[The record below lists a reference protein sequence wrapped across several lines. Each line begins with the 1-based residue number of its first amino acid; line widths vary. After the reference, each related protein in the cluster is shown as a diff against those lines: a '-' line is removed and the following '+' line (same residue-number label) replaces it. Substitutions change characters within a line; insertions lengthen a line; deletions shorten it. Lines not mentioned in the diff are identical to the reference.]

1 MCRSFR
7 GQLVPILHLNR
18 STPGCREFPQ
28 KCSRRAAVCH
38 PISAISGTTVAN
50 TWPINT
56 LRSSTDWHWFC
67 SISCVGKDRQAAN
80 GRLCDVGSYRRAWFP
95 VRFRSSRDGYEAR
108 TGRNKKRL
116 GRLCWRWYLQFAQF
130 VLARN
135 FRGGRSRRN
144 PTKTLSSKHFAAP
157 SAFLY
162 SLLRCS
168 SLLLGSIA
176 NLSAMPHDGFF
187 AIRSARG

>member
-1 MCRSFR
+1 MYRSYR
-7 GQLVPILHLNR
+7 GQPLPSLDLHR
-18 STPGCREFPQ
+18 SSPGCREFPQ
-28 KCSRRAAVCH
+28 KCRQRTTVCH
-38 PISAISGTTVAN
+38 RILANWHSTSAN
-50 TWPINT
+50 TCYISR

-67 SISCVGKDRQAAN
+67 FTSCVRKDCEAAN
-80 GRLCDVGSYRRAWFP
+80 GRLCDVGSCRRAGFP
-95 VRFRSSRDGYEAR
+95 VRFWSSRDGYEAR

-144 PTKTLSSKHFAAP
+144 PTRTLSSKLFAAP

-176 NLSAMPHDGFF
+176 NLSAMPHVGFF